1 MNGAD
6 WFLHKETDCEK
17 RIGFYM
23 GFDKEKIKQIR
34 GLLIFAA
41 GLVLFIIYSGSVVKG
56 IGMCLSILVP
66 FAAGG
71 CIAFV
76 LNLPMRAI
84 EKNLPGRRWGKN
96 TGMLKRGISLLLAI
110 LFVVT
115 VFVVV
120 FVTVI
125 PRLQES
131 FMMIGTQIPAF
142 TAKVLKELEELFAGN
157 PEILSQIEK
166 LQIEE
171 INWMEIGKHISQFLT
186 SGMGSVLSSAYTMAS
201 NIIGGVVDS
210 FVAVIFAIYIL
221 AQKEKL
227 ADQGRRILKA
237 YLSPHACDKVQYVL
251 RLLASN
257 FSHFIVGQCTEA
269 LILGCLF
276 LVSMTVFRFPYALV
290 ISVLIAMTALIPIV
304 GAFIGCAVGAF
315 LILMT
320 DPFQALWFVVLFL
333 VLQQV
338 EGNLIYPHVVGNSVG
353 LPSIWVLVAVTVG
366 GSLFGVPGMLFF
378 IPLTATI
385 YMLFRDRVNERIR
398 QRKNMQK
405 STKNTKNIKN

>member
-1 MNGAD
+1 
-6 WFLHKETDCEK
+6 
-17 RIGFYM
+17 
-23 GFDKEKIKQIR
+23 
-34 GLLIFAA
+34 
-41 GLVLFIIYSGSVVKG
+41 
-56 IGMCLSILVP
+56 
-66 FAAGG
+66 
-71 CIAFV
+71 
-76 LNLPMRAI
+76 
-84 EKNLPGRRWGKN
+84 
-96 TGMLKRGISLLLAI
+96 
-110 LFVVT
+110 
-115 VFVVV
+115 
-120 FVTVI
+120 
-125 PRLQES
+125 
-131 FMMIGTQIPAF
+131 MMIGAQIPAF

-171 INWMEIGKHISQFLT
+171 IDWMEIGKHISRFLT

-276 LVSMTVFRFPYALV
+276 LVSMTIFRFPYALV

-385 YMLFRDRVNERIR
+385 YMLFRDRVNERLR

>member
-1 MNGAD
+1 
-6 WFLHKETDCEK
+6 
-17 RIGFYM
+17 M
-23 GFDKEKIKQIR
+23 GFDKEKIKQIK
-34 GLLIFAA
+34 GLLLFAA
-41 GLVLFIIYSGSVVKG
+41 GLILLIIYSGSVVKG
-56 IGMCLSILVP
+56 IGVCLSILAP

-84 EKNLPGRRWGKN
+84 EKNLPGRWRGKS
-96 TGMLKRGISLLLAI
+96 GRMLKRSVSLLLAF
-110 LFVVT
+110 LFIAA

-120 FVTVI
+120 IVTVV

-131 FMMIGTQIPAF
+131 FLLIGAQIPAF
-142 TAKVLKELEELFAGN
+142 TTRVLRDLEELFANN

-166 LQIEE
+166 WQTKEMD
-171 INWMEIGKHISQFLT
+171 WVEIGKHISQFLT
-186 SGMGSVLSSAYTMAS
+186 SGMGSVLSSAYVMAS

-210 FVAVIFAIYIL
+210 FVAIIFAIYIV

-276 LVSMTVFRFPYALV
+276 LISMTIFRFPYALV
-290 ISVLIAMTALIPIV
+290 ISVLIALTALIPIV
-304 GAFIGCAVGAF
+304 GAFIGCAVGAL

-320 DPFQALWFVVLFL
+320 NPVQALWFIVLFL

-378 IPLTATI
+378 IPLTATL
-385 YMLFRDRVNERIR
+385 YMLLRDRVNERNR

-405 STKNTKNIKN
+405 STKNTKSIKN

>member
-1 MNGAD
+1 
-6 WFLHKETDCEK
+6 
-17 RIGFYM
+17 M
-23 GFDKEKIKQIR
+23 GFDKVKIKQIR
-34 GLLIFAA
+34 GLLMFAA
-41 GLVLFIIYSGSVVKG
+41 GLILLVIYSGSVVKG
-56 IGMCLSILVP
+56 IGVCLSILAP

-84 EKNLPGRRWGKN
+84 ENKLPGRWRGKS
-96 TGMLKRGISLLLAI
+96 GRMLKRSVSLLLAF
-110 LFVVT
+110 LFIAA

-120 FVTVI
+120 IVTVV

-131 FMMIGTQIPAF
+131 FLLIGAQIPAF
-142 TAKVLKELEELFAGN
+142 TTRILRDLEELFANN

-166 LQIEE
+166 WQTKETD
-171 INWMEIGKHISQFLT
+171 WVEIGKHISQFLT
-186 SGMGSVLSSAYTMAS
+186 SGMGSVLSSAYVMAS
-201 NIIGGVVDS
+201 NLIGGVVDS
-210 FVAVIFAIYIL
+210 FVAIIFAVYIV
-221 AQKEKL
+221 AQKERL

-276 LVSMTVFRFPYALV
+276 LVSMTIFRFPYALV
-290 ISVLIAMTALIPIV
+290 ISVLIALTALIPIV
-304 GAFIGCAVGAF
+304 GAFIGCAVGAL

-320 DPFQALWFVVLFL
+320 NPVQALWFVVLFL

-378 IPLTATI
+378 IPLTATL
-385 YMLFRDRVNERIR
+385 YMLFRDRVNERNR
-398 QRKNMQK
+398 QRKNLQK